1 MTAATRAATDGD
13 GFAPVIDEY
22 VDDHGRRHGHAL
34 VTHPEAEGLGI
45 HFSAFF
51 GAWGNAR
58 AYRDTFKGY
67 FHRLK
72 MLGTHPRRNW
82 LFLCDAYGAF
92 DNGTYY
98 LGEAGDLHVE
108 RAMHRIIDGHLDRL
122 HTDPSRVVTLGSSMG
137 GTAALKFGLRY
148 DVGGIVAIGPHIDLD
163 TSAVRQDRM
172 AEVAFALPDG
182 DVTADHNRPLTR
194 QIRRELAERSTPPPP
209 LFLQSCA
216 DDDGVHHEQVLPLAS
231 AWEAGGGTVHLD
243 VRPQGGHTSQ
253 YASRSLLL
261 ETTDRLLDGAPVD
274 IDRLQT
280 DPDFAGEPVK
290 IPVSHRIRGTLKLR
304 TRLQRFLG

>member
-1 MTAATRAATDGD
+1 MTTTTPDA
-13 GFAPVIDEY
+13 GFAPEMGEHVDEA
-22 VDDHGRRHGHAL
+22 GRRYGHAL
-34 VTHPEAEGLGI
+34 VTHPGAEGLAI

-82 LFLCDAYGAF
+82 LFLCDPYGAF

-108 RAMHRIIDGHLDRL
+108 RAVHRIIDETLDRL
-122 HTDPSRVVTLGSSMG
+122 DVAPDRVVTLGSSMG
-137 GTAALKFGLRY
+137 GTAALKFGLRH
-148 DVGGIVAIGPHIDLD
+148 DVAGIVAIGPHIDLD

-182 DVTADHNRPLTR
+182 DVTADHNHVLTR
-194 QIRRELAERSTPPPP
+194 QVRRELAARTTPPPP

-216 DDDGVHHEQVLPLAS
+216 DDDGVHTEQVLPLATE
-231 AWEAGGGTVHLD
+231 WEAQGGTVHLD
-243 VRPQGGHTSQ
+243 VRPEGGHTS
-253 YASRSLLL
+253 AHAPRALLL
-261 ETTDRLLDGAPVD
+261 DVTDRFLDGEPIEVTRYRDDPV
-274 IDRLQT
+274 
-280 DPDFAGEPVK
+280 FAGEEVAVPL
-290 IPVSHRIRGTLKLR
+290 SHRIRGTLKLR
-304 TRLQRFLG
+304 TRLRRLLS